1 MDRLQVTMQ
10 EPEQPVA
17 MGAPGGDPL
26 GMLGRRKLRNR
37 MGQVADVFGRYLQR
51 DSSRSLL
58 ELPVSLPFTCCLF
71 HPLSS

>member
-17 MGAPGGDPL
+17 RGAPGGDPL

-37 MGQVADVFGRYLQR
+37 MG
-51 DSSRSLL
+51 
-58 ELPVSLPFTCCLF
+58 
-71 HPLSS
+71 